1 MGKILNDVDKKI
13 LKEKFEKIKERER
26 GDTFLSLAK
35 KTQIKANSNNLVEF
49 IQLPTTIL
57 SKLRYTKS
65 VNAIIVFSIIYSYFL
80 SHSHKDVNGDT
91 YCICT
96 TSTIKKISGIRS
108 NSSIAKAIDKLVELN
123 FFKRVWTQGQ
133 TARYYITILKD
144 TNF

>member
-26 GDTFLSLAK
+26 SKDIKSLAK

-65 VNAIIVFSIIYSYFL
+65 VNATIVFGIIYTYFV
-80 SHSHKDVNGDT
+80 KYPRQDNNGDT

-96 TSTIKKISGIRS
+96 TSIIKEISKIRS
-108 NSSIAKAIDKLVELN
+108 DTNIAKAINILVEYN
-123 FFKRVWTQGQ
+123 FLKRVWEKGE
-133 TARYYITILKD
+133 TAKYYITILYDKKL
-144 TNF
+144 